1 MADQSASASQPN
13 HSNTKKLALQ
23 PGETS
28 NLSFW
33 IAQGFMLLATVI
45 GVYLAG
51 QQGLAQALAFDQIQ
65 SEKNNY
71 YLRQSLKDELADNI
85 VLVVAYTEAL
95 KSAGPSS
102 SRRLELQLDTFVWES
117 MKFSSATMET
127 PSLLLGES
135 RQFYR
140 QTQDIYQKIQA
151 GFYSAAYGGQ
161 LLLNVVEHMENS
173 VLPAFDENISTLRRY
188 LEQHEVE
195 I

>member
-1 MADQSASASQPN
+1 MANTDISAPSAN
-13 HSNTKKLALQ
+13 AKAKKLALQ

-71 YLRQSLKDELADNI
+71 HLRQSLKDELIENVA
-85 VLVVAYTEAL
+85 LVAAYTEAL
-95 KSAGPSS
+95 KSTGPSS
-102 SRRLELQLDTFVWES
+102 SRRLEMNLDTFVWES
-117 MKFSSATMET
+117 MKFSPHTMET
-127 PSLLLGES
+127 PSLLLSES
-135 RQFYR
+135 RRFYR
-140 QTQDIYQKIQA
+140 ETRDIYNKIQS
-151 GFYSAAYGGQ
+151 GFYSGPYGSQ
-161 LLLNVVEHMENS
+161 LLLNVIEHMES
-173 VLPAFDENISTLRRY
+173 AVLPAFDEDLNTLRTY

>member
-1 MADQSASASQPN
+1 MSHTDVSTAPVK
-13 HSNTKKLALQ
+13 TKIKRLALQ

-71 YLRQSLKDELADNI
+71 YLRQSLRDELAENVALI
-85 VLVVAYTEAL
+85 VAYTEAL
-95 KSAGPSS
+95 KSTGPSS
-102 SRRLELQLDTFVWES
+102 SRRLDMQLDTFVWES
-117 MKFSSATMET
+117 MKFSPTTMET
-127 PSLLLGES
+127 PSQLLGES
-135 RQFYR
+135 RRFYR
-140 QTQDIYQKIQA
+140 HTLDIYHKIQS
-151 GFYSAAYGGQ
+151 GFYSASYGSQ
-161 LLLNVVEHMENS
+161 ALLDVVAHMENT
-173 VLPAFDENISTLRRY
+173 VLPAFDENIGRLRRY
-188 LEQHEVE
+188 LEEHEVE